1 MQLKSGAKCPMMV
14 KMRRN
19 FRKMKIGLMGG
30 TFNPVHLAHLV
41 AARDALELFRLDQVW
56 FIPCASPP
64 HKGHGALAPAADRL
78 AMLRRAIRGESW
90 ASVCDIELRRGGL
103 SYTVD
108 TLRELKEKHP
118 GADFQ
123 FILGTDSLVELHQWR
138 EIGTLLT
145 LCPFISIGRP
155 GWSPADVERGGI
167 RLPPPWPERLM
178 TNVRTGHM
186 IGISSTEI
194 RKRASRGLSL
204 RYLVPDAVALY
215 IEKKALYR
223 AREKA

>member
-1 MQLKSGAKCPMMV
+1 MADNK
-14 KMRRN
+14 KMRRD

-56 FIPCASPP
+56 FIPCARPP

-78 AMLRRAIRGESW
+78 AMLKRAIRDEPW
-90 ASVCDIELRRGGL
+90 ASVCDMELRRGGL

-108 TLRELKEKHP
+108 TLRELKALHP
-118 GADFQ
+118 GARFH
-123 FILGTDSLVELHQWR
+123 FIMGTDSLAELHQWR
-138 EIGTLLT
+138 DIDTLLT
-145 LCPFISIGRP
+145 LCPFVSIGRP
-155 GWSPADVERGGI
+155 GWSPAALEREGI

-178 TNVRTGHM
+178 ARVRTGHM

-204 RYLVPDAVALY
+204 RYLVPDAVASY

-223 AREKA
+223 ARENA